1 MRKSLKASIIHDLLN
16 NTYPNVDVPLKHRC
30 PFTLLV
36 AVLLSQQSTD
46 KKVNEIT
53 PFLFDSADSPK
64 KMVLLG
70 VDEIQKII
78 RPIGLSPQKA
88 KNITSLSK
96 MLLENFKGEVPP
108 KLEELMQLPGVGRK
122 TALCVL
128 AQAFG
133 HDAFPVDTHILRLA
147 NRWGLSSSKN
157 PLKVEEDLKKLFPK
171 SSWSKVHLQ
180 IIFAGREFC
189 RASPHDPKKC
199 PFCSAIKK
207 PAL

>member
-16 NTYPNVDVPLKHRC
+16 NTYPQVDIPLKHRC

-53 PFLFDSADSPK
+53 PLLFDSADTPE

-96 MLLENFKGEVPP
+96 ILLENFNGVVPA

-199 PFCSAIKK
+199 PFCSAVKK
-207 PAL
+207 N

>member
-16 NTYPNVDVPLKHRC
+16 NTYPHVDVPLKHRC

-53 PFLFDSADSPK
+53 PFLFDSADSPE

-96 MLLENFKGEVPP
+96 MLLENFNGVVPP

-199 PFCSAIKK
+199 PFCSAVKK
-207 PAL
+207 N

>member
-1 MRKSLKASIIHDLLN
+1 MRKSLKASIIYDLLN
-16 NTYPNVDVPLKHRC
+16 NTYPQVDIPLKHRC

-53 PFLFDSADSPK
+53 PLLFDSADTPE

-96 MLLENFKGEVPP
+96 MLLENFNGVVPP

-189 RASPHDPKKC
+189 KASPHDPKKC
-199 PFCSAIKK
+199 PFCSAVKK
-207 PAL
+207 N

>member
-16 NTYPNVDVPLKHRC
+16 NTYPQVDIPLKHRC

-53 PFLFDSADSPK
+53 PLLFDSADTPE

-96 MLLENFKGEVPP
+96 MLLENFHGVVPP

-199 PFCSAIKK
+199 PFCSAVKK
-207 PAL
+207 N

>member
-16 NTYPNVDVPLKHRC
+16 NTYPQVDIPLKHRC

-53 PFLFDSADSPK
+53 PLLFDSADTPE

-96 MLLENFKGEVPP
+96 MLLENFNGVVPP

-189 RASPHDPKKC
+189 KASPHDPKKC
-199 PFCSAIKK
+199 PFCSAVKK
-207 PAL
+207 N

>member
-16 NTYPNVDVPLKHRC
+16 NTYPQVDIPLKHRC

-53 PFLFDSADSPK
+53 PLLFDSADTPE

-96 MLLENFKGEVPP
+96 MLLENFKGVVPP

-199 PFCSAIKK
+199 PFCSAVKK
-207 PAL
+207 N

>member
-16 NTYPNVDVPLKHRC
+16 NTYPQVDIPLKHRC

-53 PFLFDSADSPK
+53 PLLFDSADTPE

-96 MLLENFKGEVPP
+96 MLLENFKGVVPP

-189 RASPHDPKKC
+189 KASPHDPKKC
-199 PFCSAIKK
+199 PFCSAVKK
-207 PAL
+207 N